1 MKDIPGKAWAVFF
14 SVIMVLSMI
23 TLSGTLVGPAAAQS
37 SQITELQD
45 PDVRDIIEGEDTLE
59 VYVEVKFFDRNS
71 ENEDL
76 IWLY

>member
-23 TLSGTLVGPAAAQS
+23 TLIGTLVGPAAAQS

-59 VYVEVKFFDRNS
+59 VIR
-71 ENEDL
+71 L
-76 IWLY
+76 